1 MRTFETGATR
11 DEETDKLD
19 YEGFL
24 SPMVLERFAQYMHQ
38 HRIQADG
45 KLRDSDNWMRGIP
58 ESAYMKSLLRHIMDV
73 WTHHRFPITEGPNG
87 DLEDSLC
94 AVLFNT
100 MGLLYEVMKR
110 ETQL

>member
-11 DEETDKLD
+11 NNDDDRLD

-73 WTHHRFPITEGPNG
+73 WTHHRFPSMAPE
-87 DLEDSLC
+87 DMEDSLC

-110 ETQL
+110 EDAT

>member
-38 HRIQADG
+38 HRVQADG
-45 KLRDSDNWMRGIP
+45 QLRDSDNWQRGIP

-73 WTHHRFPITEGPNG
+73 WTHHRFPSTGG
-87 DLEDSLC
+87 FDTDLEDSLC

-110 ETQL
+110 ETVT